1 MSKLS
6 FIVPGEPKGKGRPRV
21 LRSGITYTPAG
32 TAAYENYVRICF
44 QDQCGAVHLE
54 GALMADVHVYMS
66 IPKSTSKKKRAMML
80 AGELRPEKKPDND
93 NIEKIIFDSLNK
105 IAYHDDASIVDN
117 RTRKWYSED
126 PRVEVTLEEI

>member
-1 MSKLS
+1 MNRIS
-6 FIVPGEPKGKGRPRV
+6 FTILGEPKGKGRPRV
-21 LRSGITYTPAG
+21 TKAGITYTPKE
-32 TAAYENYVRICF
+32 TVCYENLVRICF
-44 QDQCGAVHLE
+44 QDQCGNVHLE
-54 GALMADVHVYMS
+54 GALKADLNIYMS

-80 AGELRPEKKPDND
+80 AGEIRPEKKPDND

-117 RTRKWYSED
+117 RTCKWYSDD

>member
-1 MSKLS
+1 M
-6 FIVPGEPKGKGRPRV
+6 
-21 LRSGITYTPAG
+21 
-32 TAAYENYVRICF
+32 
-44 QDQCGAVHLE
+44 HLE
-54 GALMADVHVYMS
+54 GALKADLNIYMS

-80 AGELRPEKKPDND
+80 AGEIRPEKKPDND

-117 RTRKWYSED
+117 RTCKWYSDD

>member
-1 MSKLS
+1 MNRVS
-6 FIVPGEPKGKGRPRV
+6 FTVPGDPKGKGRPRV

-44 QDQCGAVHLE
+44 QDQCGNAHLE

-66 IPKSTSKKKRAMML
+66 IPKSVSQKKRAMML
-80 AGELRPEKKPDND
+80 AGEIRPEKKPDND

-117 RTRKWYSED
+117 RTRKWYSEQ